1 MDYDPSNSDK
11 DVGCIQIIVLVNHR
25 NREIEN
31 RKSFNTRVFC
41 YVIRCTYNQFKTG
54 APYEEAVKR
63 SKLFI
68 HKELK
73 LSSEDFDF
81 LAYDRTT
88 GHFINKKVWK
98 MDNWED
104 SEILDISDKVIETE
118 E

>member
-11 DVGCIQIIVLVNHR
+11 DVGCVPIVVLVNHR
-25 NREIEN
+25 NRKVEN
-31 RKSFNTRVFC
+31 RVSFNGRVFC
-41 YVIRCTYNQFKTG
+41 YVIKCTYNQFVAG
-54 APYEEAVKR
+54 DPYEAAINN

-68 HKELK
+68 HKKLK

-81 LAYDRTT
+81 LAYDKTT
-88 GHFINKKVWK
+88 GHFISKKVWK
-98 MDNWED
+98 MDDWEN